1 MAMAAG
7 IRLELRQSQGL
18 VLTPQLQQAIRLL
31 QLSNLELSAVVDRE
45 VAENPFLD
53 RLDAG
58 AAQGRAADGAA
69 AADGPEAAPPS
80 APSRPAGAADGDDG
94 GWWQP
99 PAGRPADCALGL
111 RRAGPGGRGQDGEL
125 PSLEARLT
133 RPRGLREH
141 LLEQLA
147 AAREVEARAL
157 AALLIDCLDQ
167 DGYLRE
173 ADADLAAM
181 LGAGAERV
189 AAARALLQSCDPAG
203 VAARDLAEC
212 LALQLRERDRLDPA
226 MRALLD
232 NLPLLARADLA
243 ELTRRCGVDAEDLQD
258 MVQELKRLE
267 PRPARAFGGE
277 EPLAVIPDVVV
288 SRERGGAWR
297 VELNTGTLPR
307 VLVDRAYHA
316 EISSQPVGV
325 DRRARDY
332 LNERLQAA
340 SWLAKA
346 LDQRARTMLRV
357 SRAVFAKQRPFLDR
371 GPSALRPLVLRDIA
385 EVTGLHES
393 TVSRATADKYAATP
407 HGTFPLKFFF
417 TTAIA
422 AAAAGEEAHS
432 AEALR
437 QQIRRLVER
446 EDPKDVLSDDQI
458 VAELRR
464 MGAVLARRTVAK
476 YRESLGIP
484 SSVERRRAKALGR

>member
-1 MAMAAG
+1 
-7 IRLELRQSQGL
+7 
-18 VLTPQLQQAIRLL
+18 V
-31 QLSNLELSAVVDRE
+31 AV
-45 VAENPFLD
+45 
-53 RLDAG
+53 
-58 AAQGRAADGAA
+58 
-69 AADGPEAAPPS
+69 S
-80 APSRPAGAADGDDG
+80 
-94 GWWQP
+94 W
-99 PAGRPADCALGL
+99 
-111 RRAGPGGRGQDGEL
+111 
-125 PSLEARLT
+125 
-133 RPRGLREH
+133 
-141 LLEQLA
+141 
-147 AAREVEARAL
+147 
-157 AALLIDCLDQ
+157 
-167 DGYLRE
+167 
-173 ADADLAAM
+173 
-181 LGAGAERV
+181 
-189 AAARALLQSCDPAG
+189 
-203 VAARDLAEC
+203 
-212 LALQLRERDRLDPA
+212 
-226 MRALLD
+226 
-232 NLPLLARADLA
+232 
-243 ELTRRCGVDAEDLQD
+243 
-258 MVQELKRLE
+258 
-267 PRPARAFGGE
+267 
-277 EPLAVIPDVVV
+277 
-288 SRERGGAWR
+288 ERGGAWR